1 LRSVPLDLRH
11 KDEADSRN
19 EPNLIRGHGQKPLR
33 RIDTA
38 RKKYSYDPVTKP
50 TIFKPFVPVRFVCI
64 ELQVV
69 LSAIKA

>member
-1 LRSVPLDLRH
+1 MAERDPIELHDGGMHQPVTVED
-11 KDEADSRN
+11 A
-19 EPNLIRGHGQKPLR
+19 KPI
-33 RIDTA
+33 IDTA